1 MLTVNDLE
9 ELETY
14 MRSGELEADFK
25 DGCENDRFYLLE
37 LLEKLMDVAEL
48 ADATATRLI
57 SGACRCRRLPPN
69 NSRLEQLTL
78 EMLVYGEK
86 RPPTRISRPR
96 ICLRPCAATVGAGA
110 LAAGEFV
117 SCTDKDSNA
126 ATDGD
131 SN

>member
-57 SGACRCRRLPPN
+57 FRGLP
-69 NSRLEQLTL
+69 
-78 EMLVYGEK
+78 V
-86 RPPTRISRPR
+86 PPP
-96 ICLRPCAATVGAGA
+96 PA
-110 LAAGEFV
+110 
-117 SCTDKDSNA
+117 D
-126 ATDGD
+126 
-131 SN
+131 

>member
-14 MRSGELEADFK
+14 MRSGEREADFK

-57 SGACRCRRLPPN
+57 FRGLP
-69 NSRLEQLTL
+69 
-78 EMLVYGEK
+78 V
-86 RPPTRISRPR
+86 PPP
-96 ICLRPCAATVGAGA
+96 PA
-110 LAAGEFV
+110 E
-117 SCTDKDSNA
+117 
-126 ATDGD
+126 
-131 SN
+131 